1 MLLVQ
6 TPSTKKIR
14 IAYMGKM
21 LKEGISLEDQ
31 GWQTD
36 HIVNALVFNR

>member
-1 MLLVQ
+1 MSQLA
-6 TPSTKKIR
+6 SDKRIR

-21 LKEGISLEDQ
+21 LKEGSSLESQ
-31 GWQTD
+31 GWKPD